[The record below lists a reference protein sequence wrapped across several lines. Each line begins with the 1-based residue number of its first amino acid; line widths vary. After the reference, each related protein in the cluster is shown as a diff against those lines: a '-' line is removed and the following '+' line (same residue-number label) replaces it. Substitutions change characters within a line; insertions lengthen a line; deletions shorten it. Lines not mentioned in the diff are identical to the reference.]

1 MTQIKQQRLHR
12 SSSGMGFP
20 HHTHRCSRL
29 LLLGSLMA
37 LLYFLF
43 ATLALSVIGNND
55 GNGNNSGRA
64 TSSTSGTSQ
73 ISDGD
78 LVAPAAVKASN
89 TAESSSHLI
98 RRPPPA
104 KQEAPLQLQD
114 PSTPIVDEAN
124 SGTAG
129 GGGGGGGDGNKILLG
144 RAMRRDFGDAP
155 QQQQEAEDSDEDEI
169 GLSGDGDA
177 EEDNNAAD
185 NDNDADGEQPK
196 EEKEEGD
203 VVDEDVEGDA
213 GGAGGDPLQ
222 RRNFVKPAGVEI
234 VDDDDEKVDEEDGGD
249 GEEIFGRANAED
261 EERQDGDKGNDSFIT
276 RGGNRPKLKAYIEEV
291 NQMDWKKKPLP
302 VRDTQSSKLKV
313 KEYGQV
319 GSCTRLPEQWP
330 VDEPPTDQDPF
341 LPWIHDVFPTADG
354 THIQFVAQNRRRCQ
368 SGKDFGELKTFLQ
381 PNVALFQHVP
391 VKRIES
397 EFDRDAN
404 VANETRYRL
413 STHEEAD
420 DDGMETR
427 FICRFSNGEETLSVF
442 NFDYDYHTYRKMYK
456 STFTEEGFD
465 NHMIWS
471 SQLLFKCPVPANLVE
486 AVRSG
491 SSVIDDF
498 ATLFVDLVP
507 IRTPPRYGHPT
518 QFFQP
523 RFQNVPKIGA
533 NGEAEFDADKEWGSE
548 HVLPR
553 VEDSGRWA
561 NIPICKPSLMTYVDT
576 DDDAEASNKIAI
588 RQEKEVEENS
598 DGSEKRWNL
607 IACAWTSASFH
618 TRGER
623 RHITDNVRRLRE
635 WAEFHFMTGFD
646 QIIIYDNSVA
656 QDDGDDTLEPVTDLF
671 PGQITRINWP
681 SKVCNNRPG
690 TGDNKGERSSQYAAE
705 SSCRLRFG
713 AHSNW
718 LGSFDIDE
726 YMVPMGDYN
735 TMTDVLHDLDEEGK
749 KIISFQSMRAWPRI
763 DLLENP
769 KKFVDSNCPEGCFHP
784 KVREDLTFLQTYNC
798 DQEEPPRKN
807 VMPAEKQIY
816 RPDYVLLHFVHYST
830 VTKVSQMNEKQAE
843 KVGIKWKRGY
853 KERDVKV
860 VDEIEEAT
868 MLHSK
873 SVVWDQTR
881 KWEKACKLNN
891 PAGCKVGFPFPVG
904 MHRSN
909 NVGNAL
915 KNEEG
920 FTYNCFVNTKI
931 EEKWVPKLEGVLQS
945 RPEAG

>member
-1 MTQIKQQRLHR
+1 MTQMKQQHLHR
-12 SSSGMGFP
+12 SSSGVGFHP
-20 HHTHRCSRL
+20 AHRCSRL
-29 LLLGSLMA
+29 LLLGALMA
-37 LLYFLF
+37 LLYALF
-43 ATLALSVIGNND
+43 ATLALSVISNSS
-55 GNGNNSGRA
+55 NSGNSGN
-64 TSSTSGTSQ
+64 SSGGRNSNRVAVHAPDS
-73 ISDGD
+73 D
-78 LVAPAAVKASN
+78 LVAPGRSRTENVAA
-89 TAESSSHLI
+89 SSSHLI
-98 RRPPPA
+98 RRPPPV
-104 KQEAPLQLQD
+104 KQDPPLQLQD
-114 PSTPIVDEAN
+114 PSAPLVDEAN
-124 SGTAG
+124 SG
-129 GGGGGGGDGNKILLG
+129 DGNNKILLG

-155 QQQQEAEDSDEDEI
+155 QQQVDGSNEGEI
-169 GLSGDGDA
+169 GIGDA
-177 EEDNNAAD
+177 EVDGEGKNGAGAD
-185 NDNDADGEQPK
+185 NDDGTDADKPK
-196 EEKEEGD
+196 EEEEEA
-203 VVDEDVEGDA
+203 VMDEETEGDA

-234 VDDDDEKVDEEDGGD
+234 VDDDDEKVHVDEEGGADGED
-249 GEEIFGRANAED
+249 GEEFFGRANAED
-261 EERQDGDKGNDSFIT
+261 EDKDEQEDDKRDVKVIA
-276 RGGNRPKLKAYIEEV
+276 RDDNRPTLKAYIEEV
-291 NQMDWKKKPLP
+291 NQKDWEKKPLP
-302 VRDTQSSKLKV
+302 VRDAQSSKLKV

-319 GSCTRLPEQWP
+319 SSCSKLPEQWP

-354 THIQFVAQNRRRCQ
+354 EYIQFVAQNRRRCQ
-368 SGKDFGELKTFLQ
+368 SGKDFGELKKFLQ

-391 VKRIES
+391 VKRMASYSDGDGDIAE
-397 EFDRDAN
+397 EP
-404 VANETRYRL
+404 RYRL

-420 DDGMETR
+420 DDGVETR

-471 SQLLFKCPVPANLVE
+471 SQLLFKCPVPTNLVE
-486 AVRSG
+486 KIKSG
-491 SSVIDDF
+491 SSVVEDY

-507 IRTPPRYGHPT
+507 IRTPPRYGIPT

-523 RFQNVPKIGA
+523 RFQDAPKVGVD
-533 NGEAEFDADKEWGSE
+533 EEFEFDADKEWGDS

-553 VEDSGRWA
+553 VDDSGRWE
-561 NIPICKPSLMTYVDT
+561 NIPICKPSLMTYSDPEDAAAET
-576 DDDAEASNKIAI
+576 DNKVAI
-588 RQEKEVEENS
+588 RQESEVEVVS
-598 DGSEKRWNL
+598 DGDGKRWNL

-646 QIIIYDNSVA
+646 QIIIYDNSEA
-656 QDDGDDTLEPVTDLF
+656 QDDGDDTLESVADLF

-713 AHSNW
+713 AHANW

-726 YMVPMGDYN
+726 YMVPMGGYN
-735 TMTDVLHDLDEEGK
+735 TMTDVLHDLEKEGK

-763 DLLENP
+763 DLLEEP

-784 KVREDLTFLQTYNC
+784 NVRENLTFMQTYNC
-798 DQEEPPRKN
+798 DQEEAPRKN

-830 VTKVSQMNEKQAE
+830 ITKVSQLNKKQTEEA
-843 KVGIKWKRGY
+843 GIHFRRGY
-853 KERDVKV
+853 KEHNVKV
-860 VDEIEEAT
+860 VDEIKEAT

-891 PAGCKVGFPFPVG
+891 PICKVGFPFPEG
-904 MHRSN
+904 KHRSDG
-909 NVGNAL
+909 VL
-915 KNEEG
+915 KNDDG
-920 FTYNCFVNTKI
+920 YTYNCFVNKKVENT
-931 EEKWVPKLEGVLQS
+931 WVPKLEAALQN